1 MKDLFF
7 TLPVADAGSTFYLPV
22 PCRGVVVSARAAC
35 DINMVAAGTIIISR
49 STTAVNTITVPT
61 GDKAAGTVLD
71 GVPDATNK
79 DLIFDPDSA
88 TAANRVIKIVAD
100 ATLLAAAGNVSFH
113 IRYDDSA
120 RVEQKAGE
128 A

>member
-1 MKDLFF
+1 MKDLIF
-7 TLPVADAGSTFYLPV
+7 TLPVADAGSTFYIPA
-22 PCRGVVVSARAAC
+22 PCRGVVVAARVAC

-49 STTAVNTITVPT
+49 STTAVNTLTVPT

-71 GVPDATNK
+71 GVPDATNR
-79 DLIFDPDSA
+79 DLIFDPDSS

-100 ATLLAAAGNVSFH
+100 ATMLAAAGNVSFH
-113 IRYDDSA
+113 IKYDDSA
-120 RVEQKAGE
+120 RVEQTPSE

>member
-1 MKDLFF
+1 MKDLNF
-7 TLPVADAGSTFYLPV
+7 TLPVADAGSTFYIPA
-22 PCRGVVVSARAAC
+22 PCRGVVVSARVTC
-35 DINMVAAGTIIISR
+35 DINMVAAGTIVLGR

-61 GDKAAGTVLD
+61 GDKAAGTALD

-88 TAANRVIKIVAD
+88 TAANRVIKIAAD
-100 ATLLAAAGNVSFH
+100 GTLLASAGNVSFH

-120 RVEQKAGE
+120 HVTQAASE

>member
-7 TLPVADAGSTFYLPV
+7 ILPVADAGSVFYLPA

-35 DINMVAAGTIIISR
+35 DSNMVAAGTIIISR
-49 STTAVNTITVPT
+49 STTAVNTLTVPA
-61 GDKAAGTVLD
+61 GDRAAGTTLD
-71 GVPDATNK
+71 GVPDAVNR
-79 DLIFDPDSA
+79 DLIFDPDSS

-100 ATLLAAAGNVSFH
+100 ATLLAAAGNVGFH
-113 IRYDDSA
+113 IQYDDSA
-120 RVEQKAGE
+120 RVEQAASE